1 MKMPRPNLKSDAF
14 WSAAAAVILLCG
26 SIIGYLMKG
35 GGPDP
40 NQFWAAASM
49 NQSAIDMD
57 GVSCLSVDSHKVV
70 FDRKEYSDPR
80 LPEAIVG
87 NLPIKNVLFN
97 VDYAT
102 CPWGFFVTVVPGQVS
117 AVRYQDL
124 FAQYLVSIGLCE
136 RTPNGRM
143 NPNRCTT
150 KNIYVF
156 NPRVE
161 PHELILLAL
170 VGLAKSQTS
179 EWEVFRVKRSL

>member
-1 MKMPRPNLKSDAF
+1 MRRPNFKSDAF
-14 WSAAAAVILLCG
+14 WSGAAVVVLLG
-26 SIIGYLMKG
+26 GLVISSLMKG
-35 GGPDP
+35 DDPDP
-40 NQFWAAASM
+40 KNFWAAAAM
-49 NQSAIDMD
+49 NQSAIDIKSI
-57 GVSCLSVDSHKVV
+57 SCLSVDSHKVV
-70 FDRKEYSDPR
+70 FDRENYSDPR
-80 LPEAIVG
+80 LLESIVE
-87 NLPIKNVLFN
+87 NLPIENVLFD

-117 AVRYQDL
+117 AVEYQGL

-161 PHELILLAL
+161 PHELFLLAL
-170 VGLAKSQTS
+170 VGLAKSQVD
-179 EWEVFRVKRSL
+179 EWEVFKVKRSL